1 MKKKMILILAVGLL
15 MSACSKTGFEPA
27 VENTRTLS
35 HGMIVLGDKLDNPYT
50 VENIRAA
57 YTRVYPTRASS
68 DIQATNLYVRFL
80 PASDDEFDRL
90 EACGVK
96 MLDHPMDYEIIQDGD
111 YYHDPKLDDQ
121 EITWHYAVVDKDFEF
136 PEGIRYEILDYC
148 FLSENQGYTRATA
161 DVDWDAV
168 EKEAYRLTGNEN
180 LYVDSA
186 TKGGAV
192 QPSGRITISDPHY
205 LGGKPIGLAGAQI
218 MTNVFIKFSTTYCDR
233 DGYYVIPKKYSGKPY
248 YRVVFKNSKGFAI
261 GFNWILVPASVSTLG
276 QGGPEGVSYQI
287 TRDSD
292 YELFTRGITNNAAY
306 DYFERCASGE
316 LGVAPPPSNL
326 RFWMF
331 NWLDCSSAV
340 MMQQGAL
347 YDMNIFTKILGEYLF
362 LLKFFSPDITIGTK
376 NYGQPYRIY
385 SSVVHEMAHASHF
398 TQVGTQYWT
407 PYIIDILQAYITSDF
422 TTAYGNGTE
431 GNAGYC
437 EVGEM
442 WAYYLESKLF
452 EQRYHFHWAPFGSGY
467 WFQPQILTSL
477 EERGLTTGEI
487 FASLK
492 PDINT
497 VAKLRESLIT
507 TAPAKR
513 NLINQIFDR
522 YGK

>member
-1 MKKKMILILAVGLL
+1 MKTKHILFLTLSLL
-15 MSACSKTGFEPA
+15 LLSCSKNGFEPA
-27 VENTRTLS
+27 DAGSQSLS

-68 DIQATNLYVRFL
+68 DIQTTNLYVRFL
-80 PASDDEFDRL
+80 PKSDDDFEVL

-96 MLDHPMDYEIIQDGD
+96 LLDHPMDYEILQDGD
-111 YYHDPKLDDQ
+111 YYHDPGLGEE

-136 PEGIRYEILDYC
+136 PDGVYYEIIARC

-161 DVDWDAV
+161 GVDWDAV
-168 EKEAYRLTGNEN
+168 EKEAYRLTGNEER
-180 LYVDSA
+180 YVEPS
-186 TKGGAV
+186 TKGGSV
-192 QPSGRITISDPHY
+192 QPSGRITICDPHY
-205 LGGKPIGLAGAQI
+205 LSGKPVGLSGVQI
-218 MTNVFIKFSTTYCDR
+218 MTNVFVKFSTTYTDR
-233 DGYYVIPKKYSGKPY
+233 DGYYVIPKKYSGNPY

-276 QGGPEGVSYQI
+276 RSGPEGINYQI
-287 TRDSD
+287 TPESD

-331 NWLDCSSAV
+331 KWLDCSSAV
-340 MMQQGAL
+340 MLQQGAL
-347 YDMNIFTKILGEYLF
+347 YDANLFTKILGEYVF
-362 LLKFFSPDITIGTK
+362 LLRLFSPDITIGTK
-376 NYGQPYRIY
+376 NYGQAHRIY

-398 TQVGTQYWT
+398 SRVGTPYWT
-407 PYIIDILQAYITSDF
+407 PYILDILESYIGSGF
-422 TTAYGNGTE
+422 SSAYGNGTE
-431 GNAGYC
+431 SNAGYC

-467 WFQPQILTSL
+467 WFQPQILTAL
-477 EERGLTTGEI
+477 EERGLSTAEI

-492 PDINT
+492 PEINT
-497 VAKLRESLIT
+497 VAKLRESLIA
-507 TAPAKR
+507 TASDRR